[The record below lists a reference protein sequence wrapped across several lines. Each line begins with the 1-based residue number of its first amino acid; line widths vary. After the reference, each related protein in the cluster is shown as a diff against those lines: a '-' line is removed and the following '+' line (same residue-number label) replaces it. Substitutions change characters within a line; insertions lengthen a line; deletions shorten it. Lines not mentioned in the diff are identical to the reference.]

1 LDANTDADRQYEKHW
16 AWFAGLLA
24 TMGML
29 GFGASFVLML
39 PLGMATDGCYEDS
52 TEAVCTLSAAGQNVL
67 VWIPWMCLVVGSVAA
82 VAGAAVAE
90 RRRWTPLIGIPVGM
104 AAYFA
109 MVPIGWAI
117 ALNV

>member
-24 TMGML
+24 TMGTL